1 MCCLI
6 FNIFKPSSSL
16 VGILLLYTF
25 FSVYNRKMISVLG
38 SRTRSE
44 AIYNLV
50 VISVWIIL
58 VTVLLRYLWNQSLVK
73 YITILKPVD
82 SLWHT
87 FVLAFALA
95 MYKF

>member
-1 MCCLI
+1 
-6 FNIFKPSSSL
+6 
-16 VGILLLYTF
+16 
-25 FSVYNRKMISVLG
+25 MISVLG
-38 SRTRSE
+38 SRSRSE
-44 AIYNLV
+44 AIYNLI

-58 VTVLLRYLWNQSLVK
+58 VTLLLRYLWNQSLVK

>member
-1 MCCLI
+1 
-6 FNIFKPSSSL
+6 
-16 VGILLLYTF
+16 
-25 FSVYNRKMISVLG
+25 MISVLG
-38 SRTRSE
+38 SRSRSE
-44 AIYNLV
+44 AIYNLI
-50 VISVWIIL
+50 VIAVWIIL
-58 VTVLLRYLWNQSLVK
+58 VTLLLRYLWNQSLVK

>member
-1 MCCLI
+1 
-6 FNIFKPSSSL
+6 
-16 VGILLLYTF
+16 
-25 FSVYNRKMISVLG
+25 MISVLG

>member
-1 MCCLI
+1 
-6 FNIFKPSSSL
+6 
-16 VGILLLYTF
+16 
-25 FSVYNRKMISVLG
+25 MISVLG

-73 YITILKPVD
+73 YITILKPVH